1 VATGRNRVDIIIGAQ
16 DRASGVVGNVRRELG
31 SLQQA
36 GAQTRRSFAQV
47 RAASDVAAVALGGL
61 AASAGAAGLAAVRL
75 AGQLEQAEIA
85 FETLLGSGE
94 AAKAFLDDLAD
105 FAARTP
111 FDFKGIQDAS
121 RLLLAFGFEAEAVLP
136 IVGALGDATAALGG
150 STAELEG
157 VVRALGQIQTKGR
170 VSTEELLQLAERGI
184 PVFQILQEKLGLTGE
199 QLGNIGQLGID
210 AATGI
215 TAILEGLSER
225 FGGAMERQSRT
236 LLGLWS
242 SVLDN
247 VSLITTE
254 IGVKITEAFDIKGAL
269 DTALAQLDR
278 LREWVRDF
286 DLREFLAA
294 NEAAVMQLA
303 GALAGVLLPSLLNVA
318 RVALLFARRTIV
330 PLAALA
336 AAGALVVDVARK
348 LGVEFDNLAL
358 PTGGLARV
366 AAVVSGLVEIFDGVT
381 TSIAALIRATTEGVR
396 DWAEFFGLVVGQIGR
411 LLQHLNAMAAKSA
424 EIQDVLVRRG
434 PLGLLEAARLAEELG
449 GLVRSIPGINLADAW
464 REAFQGTDEA
474 ILDMFDQANAS
485 LRRGWERI
493 ADGIRGDVDQVTLT
507 VAGGIADA
515 VGDAAA
521 QIVDWAAL
529 LEDDAEPA
537 LESVSVKAE
546 DTADRVKAAG
556 ERIESEAVPVWQ
568 RALAAVGATAAGA
581 IRDALGLD
589 QPESP
594 LIQLGRDVVGAI
606 LEGFLAAW
614 PEAADRM
621 AAAIDAVRWRL
632 DLQRHLR
639 SGAPLREPGLEPLPP
654 DVGPAPLGPPR
665 LPLGLPPELFDL
677 ITSGALLREPVTGPA
692 VGPDPLGPE
701 MSARLE
707 AARDRLLASID
718 ELSRQLGR
726 RAERERDAATEAAMH
741 RAVLFAQ
748 AQERWAGSGAAILAG
763 TSADAATRAS
773 WVSRLEQ
780 QAQVAL
786 DTVLALAEG
795 VEAGVTPIQELR
807 RAVEMLGEV
816 TGLTADELAD
826 LTGVE
831 VIRPPRR
838 QLEPGITATVP
849 EPVAIEPPPITADVA
864 PDRSQLEPEV
874 LAELLEREQAARQ
887 AVVDEL
893 TTMSTEKGAL
903 ANFGAAL
910 LNVAAQHIPAFG
922 AALEGFVQAGP
933 IGAVIATLVQLASES
948 EAFGHLIEMVNAAL
962 EPLSAALGAVL
973 EALLPVIQPMLELVA
988 AVAQVAQVVARI
1000 LAPPL
1005 LLLGRVISYVVDA
1018 FVAVWNFLL
1027 GWIPGLR
1034 IERPDLTPRE
1044 PEQERPQHSDRAP
1057 DAPEVRLGNLAPAL
1071 QLGLATPLR
1080 EAADV
1085 MLEAATMQLEAAKA
1099 SGGGPIGAASFAA
1112 GVDRFGQHIDRFGAY
1127 IDRLVTEGIAVHV
1140 PTARF
1145 LAGVTPSAFARTAV
1159 FR

>member
-1 VATGRNRVDIIIGAQ
+1 MATGRNRVDIIIGAQ

-36 GAQTRRSFAQV
+36 GAQTRRHFAQV
-47 RAASDVAAVALGGL
+47 RAASDLAAMALGGL

-121 RLLLAFGFEAEAVLP
+121 RLLLAFGFQAEAVLP

-294 NEAAVMQLA
+294 NEEAVMQLA
-303 GALAGVLLPSLLNVA
+303 GALAGVLLPSLINVA

-381 TSIAALIRATTEGVR
+381 TSIAALIRATSEGVR

-434 PLGLLEAARLAEELG
+434 PLGLGEAARLAEELG

-493 ADGIRGDVDQVTLT
+493 SDGIRGDVDQVTLT
-507 VAGGIADA
+507 VVGGIADA

-546 DTADRVKAAG
+546 DTADRVRAAG

-568 RALAAVGATAAGA
+568 RALAAVGAAAAGA

-594 LIQLGRDVVGAI
+594 LVQLGRDVVGAI
-606 LEGFLAAW
+606 VEGFLAAW

-621 AAAIDAVRWRL
+621 AAAIDAVRWRG

-654 DVGPAPLGPPR
+654 DAGPAPLGPPR
-665 LPLGLPPELFDL
+665 LPLGLPPALFDL
-677 ITSGALLREPVTGPA
+677 ITSGSLLREPGVAPPGVAPDLIGPGFIA
-692 VGPDPLGPE
+692 DF
-701 MSARLE
+701 E
-707 AARDRLLASID
+707 AARDEFLDSLD

-726 RAERERDAATEAAMH
+726 RAQREREAAEAAA
-741 RAVLFAQ
+741 RAALFAS
-748 AQERWAGSGAAILAG
+748 AAERHAGTGAAILHG
-763 TSADAATRAS
+763 TSADAAGRAAH
-773 WVSRLEQ
+773 VSELER
-780 QAQVAL
+780 QAEIAL
-786 DTVLALAEG
+786 DTVLAVAAGVAEGTQPISELGRAIEMLAEVSG
-795 VEAGVTPIQELR
+795 MSAREIAEA
-807 RAVEMLGEV
+807 
-816 TGLTADELAD
+816 TGLVVRT
-826 LTGVE
+826 
-831 VIRPPRR
+831 
-838 QLEPGITATVP
+838 QLDPGAHAEVP
-849 EPVAIEPPPITADVA
+849 EPVPLVPPPVTGEVE
-864 PDRSQLEPEV
+864 PDRSELPDETRR
-874 LAELLEREQAARQ
+874 ELLERERAERQ
-887 AVVDEL
+887 ESVDAL
-893 TTMSTEKGAL
+893 TLMSTEQGAL

-910 LNVAAQHIPAFG
+910 LSVAQQQVPAFG
-922 AALEGFVQAGP
+922 AALEGFVQAGAV
-933 IGAVIATLVQLASES
+933 GAVIAALVQLASES
-948 EAFGHLIEMVNAAL
+948 EAFGQLIEMVNAAL

-1005 LLLGRVISYVVDA
+1005 LLLGRVISFVVDA

-1044 PEQERPQHSDRAP
+1044 PEPERERPQHSDQPPA
-1057 DAPEVRLGNLAPAL
+1057 APEVRLGNLAPAL

-1085 MLEAATMQLEAAKA
+1085 MLEAATMQLEAARA

-1127 IDRLVTEGIAVHV
+1127 IDRLVTEGIAVHA
-1140 PTARF
+1140 PTALRVF
-1145 LAGVTPSAFARTAV
+1145 AGITPSAFVRTAV
-1159 FR
+1159 YR